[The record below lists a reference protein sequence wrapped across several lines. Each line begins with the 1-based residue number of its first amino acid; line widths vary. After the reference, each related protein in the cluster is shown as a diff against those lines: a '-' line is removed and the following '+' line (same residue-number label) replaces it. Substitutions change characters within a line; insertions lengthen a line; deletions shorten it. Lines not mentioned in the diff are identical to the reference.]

1 MLLEIFKLE
10 TTMTII
16 HGSLSVLRMR
26 HLRPR
31 KAKGPTWGEAHT
43 AGEGLTWIH
52 HSAPLPRGVSLELF
66 QACQA
71 HLVSPSLCSC
81 LSPPTLSLQVESG
94 SCQQR
99 ERKAPEVR
107 CEAESG
113 VSPVLRIVFIS
124 NKIWA
129 TWFNASQ
136 EIAIMVPDSTANK
149 CYFSCTFPTV

>member
-31 KAKGPTWGEAHT
+31 KAKGPMWGEAHT

-71 HLVSPSLCSC
+71 HLVSPSLRSC
-81 LSPPTLSLQVESG
+81 LSPPTLSPQVESG

-107 CEAESG
+107 CEAKKRGTLCLPRPQSCVHFKQDLG
-113 VSPVLRIVFIS
+113 DMVQRQPRNS
-124 NKIWA
+124 NNGP
-129 TWFNASQ
+129 WFHS
-136 EIAIMVPDSTANK
+136 
-149 CYFSCTFPTV
+149 